1 MEKLTN
7 FVSQTFETNLN
18 ELKLT
23 NGCLNLTNPVK
34 TENSGIPEEN
44 QSQNS
49 EQKRPKNWLISDISR
64 AASSE
69 NSSDSEAGNVVCF
82 NNNFNLK
89 IVSKSSYGSPASFDV
104 RKSDTKN
111 ESDKKQ
117 SNDNMLKSMVNE
129 DNNVAGSKDSNCE
142 NIEDLSD
149 KNRSEVNQKILT
161 KQRRS
166 RTNFTLEQLNEL
178 EKLFDETHYPD
189 AFMREELSQKLGLS
203 EARVQVWFQNR
214 RAKCRK
220 HESQLHKGMIMN
232 SQCETSTSS
241 TLEQCRIVPFMNVS
255 AALRGLALPVDSVS
269 LTNCESV
276 STKLFSYADTT
287 AFTSFDSSFLSAAHH
302 YATAVAM
309 NETSTRIFCHPR
321 YSLGFAAISEAH
333 KNSSIA
339 DLRLKAKKHAEAI
352 RLATTSKENNSH

>member
-7 FVSQTFETNLN
+7 FVSQTFETNLSDN
-18 ELKLT
+18 KIT

-34 TENSGIPEEN
+34 TEISCMPEEN

-49 EQKRPKNWLISDISR
+49 EINQKRPKNWLISDISR
-64 AASSE
+64 TTSSE
-69 NSSDSEAGNVVCF
+69 NSSDCEVGDVVCF
-82 NNNFNLK
+82 KNRFNLK
-89 IVSKSSYGSPASFDV
+89 IVSKNGYISPSSFDV
-104 RKSDTKN
+104 KKSDSKH
-111 ESDKKQ
+111 ESDKKL
-117 SNDNMLKSMVNE
+117 SSENMLKTILNE
-129 DNNVAGSKDSNCE
+129 ENNATKDNNCE

-232 SQCETSTSS
+232 QCESSTSS
-241 TLEQCRIVPFMNVS
+241 SLEQCRIVPFMNVS

-269 LTNCESV
+269 LTNCDSV
-276 STKLFSYADTT
+276 SSKLFSYTDAT

-352 RLATTSKENNSH
+352 RLATTSKENDNSH

>member
-7 FVSQTFETNLN
+7 FVSQTFETNSN
-18 ELKLT
+18 ENKLQ
-23 NGCLNLTNPVK
+23 NDCINLTNTVK
-34 TENSGIPEEN
+34 IENTCATEEN
-44 QSQNS
+44 QNQVMQNQNI
-49 EQKRPKNWLISDISR
+49 QKRPKNWLISDISR
-64 AASSE
+64 RSSFE
-69 NSSDSEAGNVVCF
+69 SSSDNELGNILCF
-82 NNNFNLK
+82 KNNFNLK
-89 IVSKSSYGSPASFDV
+89 IVSKNSCASPTNYDSK
-104 RKSDTKN
+104 KSDSESTSAKKLSTKSMMKTLLNEECNVAKESISENLEETNDRNHN
-111 ESDKKQ
+111 ES
-117 SNDNMLKSMVNE
+117 S
-129 DNNVAGSKDSNCE
+129 
-142 NIEDLSD
+142 
-149 KNRSEVNQKILT
+149 QKILT

-220 HESQLHKGMIMN
+220 HESQIHKGMMLS
-232 SQCETSTSS
+232 SQCESTSS
-241 TLEQCRIVPFMNVS
+241 SLEQCRVVPFMNVS

-269 LTNCESV
+269 LTNCETV
-276 STKLFSYADTT
+276 SSKLFSYTDT
-287 AFTSFDSSFLSAAHH
+287 AFTSLDSAFLSAAHH

-321 YSLGFAAISEAH
+321 YSLGLAAISEAH

-339 DLRLKAKKHAEAI
+339 DLRLKAKKHAEAL
-352 RLATTSKENNSH
+352 RLATKSKENSQ

>member
-7 FVSQTFETNLN
+7 FVSQTFESNSDDN
-18 ELKLT
+18 KST
-23 NGCLNLTNPVK
+23 NGCLNLTSPVK
-34 TENSGIPEEN
+34 IENNCASEE
-44 QSQNS
+44 SQNLVQN
-49 EQKRPKNWLISDISR
+49 QKRPKNWLISDISR
-64 AASSE
+64 RPSYE
-69 NSSDSEAGNVVCF
+69 NSSDNELSNILYF
-82 NNNFNLK
+82 KNNFNLK
-89 IVSKSSYGSPASFDV
+89 ILSKNSYVSPTPFDIK
-104 RKSDTKN
+104 KSDADHAVVKKISN
-111 ESDKKQ
+111 ET
-117 SNDNMLKSMVNE
+117 LLNE
-129 DNNVAGSKDSNCE
+129 DSNAAKDSSCE
-142 NIEDLSD
+142 HLEDLSE
-149 KNRSEVNQKILT
+149 KSRNEANQKALT

-220 HESQLHKGMIMN
+220 HESQIHKGMILN
-232 SQCETSTSS
+232 NQCESTSS
-241 TLEQCRIVPFMNVS
+241 SLEQCRVVPFMNVS

-269 LTNCESV
+269 LSNCETV
-276 STKLFSYADTT
+276 SSKFFSYTDT
-287 AFTSFDSSFLSAAHH
+287 AFTSFDSAFLSAAHH

-339 DLRLKAKKHAEAI
+339 DLRLKAKKHAEAL
-352 RLATTSKENNSH
+352 RLATNSKENSQ